1 MQKIQSM
8 QINTTKTKS
17 ALCELGAFFKN
28 DKSPY
33 SKNTHRHGY
42 TGIYTLFFARFVDNP
57 IVIAEIGIDSCSSM
71 AMWYNYFTH
80 PDTKIFGF
88 DRDINHINHLNS
100 LEGNNVKG
108 MFMNICDEDSIAAG
122 LSAIGEKLD
131 VLIDDSTHIFE
142 DQILIIKK
150 SVNFIKSGGMIIIED
165 IIRDRKESDYDNA
178 LKDILFRFSFASFII
193 SEHENEYCED
203 YNNSKLLI
211 LIKK

>member
-8 QINTTKTKS
+8 QINTTKTKTK
-17 ALCELGAFFKN
+17 LCELGAFLNN

-33 SKNTHRHGY
+33 TKKTPRHGY

-57 IVIAEIGIDSCSSM
+57 IIIAEIGIDSCSSI

-88 DRDINHINHLNS
+88 DREIHHISHLNS
-100 LEGNNVKG
+100 LGGENIKG
-108 MFMNICDEDSIAAG
+108 MFMDVRDEDSIVAG
-122 LSAIGEKLD
+122 LSAIGTKVD

-150 SVNFIKSGGMIIIED
+150 SINFIKSGGMIIIED
-165 IIRDRKESDYDNA
+165 IICDRKESDYNDA
-178 LKDILFRFSFASFII
+178 LKDILFRFSFSSFII
-193 SEHENEYCED
+193 PEHENEYCMD
-203 YNNSKLLI
+203 NNSKLLL